1 MRNIERLELAIEII
15 NLKIAQEIKENKEKD
30 YFTFRDKILNLKKE
44 KKEIYLNNQEII
56 DKVLTKYLN
65 EVRM

>member
-1 MRNIERLELAIEII
+1 MINIDRSELAIEVI
-15 NLKIAQEIKENKEKD
+15 NLKIAKGIKENKEKN
-30 YFTFRDKILNLKKE
+30 YFTFREKILSLENE
-44 KKEIYLNNQEII
+44 RKEIYLSNQEVI

>member
-1 MRNIERLELAIEII
+1 MINIDRIELAIEVI

-30 YFTFRDKILNLKKE
+30 YFAFRDKILDLKKE

>member
-1 MRNIERLELAIEII
+1 MININRIELAIEVI

-30 YFTFRDKILNLKKE
+30 YFAFRNKILDLKKE

>member
-1 MRNIERLELAIEII
+1 MINIDRIELAIEVI

-30 YFTFRDKILNLKKE
+30 YFAFRDKILDLKKE

-56 DKVLTKYLN
+56 IYLSLKQ
-65 EVRM
+65 

>member
-30 YFTFRDKILNLKKE
+30 YFAFRDKILDLKKE

>member
-1 MRNIERLELAIEII
+1 MININRIELAIEVI

-30 YFTFRDKILNLKKE
+30 YFAFRDKILDLKKE

>member
-1 MRNIERLELAIEII
+1 MINIDRSELAIEII
-15 NLKIAQEIKENKEKD
+15 NLKIAKGIKENKEKN
-30 YFTFRDKILNLKKE
+30 YFTFREKILSLENE
-44 KKEIYLNNQEII
+44 RKEIYLSNQEVI